1 MESKK
6 VSAEEKEKLQ
16 EMLQGQKK
24 RSYER
29 MVQAGRSA
37 DEAHEGYILGGIFGR
52 RGFAIILLLLGG
64 MNIFFGV
71 QGLIALNRLASSPFP
86 TSNSFLTV
94 IFGFTLGWGVVL
106 LAIGILNLAIRH
118 LKMRL
123 VNGIFLI
130 VSSLIYLLG
139 GNLIGAV
146 VQLAIGIYFIY
157 RYSKTVKFIRSRE
170 VD

>member
-1 MESKK
+1 
-6 VSAEEKEKLQ
+6 
-16 EMLQGQKK
+16 
-24 RSYER
+24 
-29 MVQAGRSA
+29 
-37 DEAHEGYILGGIFGR
+37 
-52 RGFAIILLLLGG
+52 

-71 QGLIALNRLASSPFP
+71 QGLIALNHRLASLPLP
-86 TSNSFLTV
+86 TSTSFLTI
-94 IFGFTLGWGVVL
+94 IFGFTLVWGVAL

-118 LKMRL
+118 LKMLL

-157 RYSKTVKFIRSRE
+157 LYSKTVKFMRSRE
-170 VD
+170 VE